1 MGFQNVLLHGKC
13 AKTYPLNLLSPK
25 VCRDKSF
32 ELLNISEDCDRWF
45 TLIEHGRRLLAVLE
59 SMKQISVGCEALLE
73 ASQGRGNR
81 CRRWARKIQ
90 CDCNR
95 KFQHLWLEDS
105 AGKIKKFLGK
115 AVNPRFQLADSK
127 AKSYFQAAKIT
138 NWPTNSEKSSQSQ
151 SIEKENFLAKRQI
164 SAGRRVTPINHNKF
178 LFKLHPK
185 HEAIRVKN
193 GDWFWNGRRLTL
205 NWWFAAAES
214 EVTHR
219 DGKIGN
225 QCGGYVDI
233 DEDTQNRNQL
243 YWARICVHSD
253 MEFPR
258 KVDLAVKEWKF
269 EISIISDYDV
279 VAGKVK
285 HEGSLPSRPRNAP
298 LLGLL

>member
-1 MGFQNVLLHGKC
+1 
-13 AKTYPLNLLSPK
+13 
-25 VCRDKSF
+25 
-32 ELLNISEDCDRWF
+32 
-45 TLIEHGRRLLAVLE
+45 
-59 SMKQISVGCEALLE
+59 MKQISVGCEALLE
-73 ASQGRGNR
+73 VSQGRGNR

-90 CDCNR
+90 CNSYR
-95 KFQHLWLEDS
+95 KRTSVIIPENDYNWGWEDI
-105 AGKIKKFLGK
+105 AGKIKIFLGM

-151 SIEKENFLAKRQI
+151 SIEKENFPAKWQI

-178 LFKLHPK
+178 IFKLHPK
-185 HEAIRVKN
+185 QEAIRVKN

-205 NWWFAAAES
+205 NWWLAAAES

-219 DGKIGN
+219 DAGQRWVKVFGNPLHAWTTENFRKIGN
-225 QCGGYVDI
+225 QCGRYVDI
-233 DEDTQNRNQL
+233 DEDTENRNQL

-269 EISIISDYDV
+269 EISIISDSDV